1 LWDNFVLLGYQA
13 CFEGDMSMAKKK
25 STRQKPIERL
35 PLLLPKDVLRLDF
48 RRPTT
53 DAERQAPYEDTDAA
67 RVLDALREI
76 DAKKKRGS

>member
-1 LWDNFVLLGYQA
+1 
-13 CFEGDMSMAKKK
+13 MAKKK

-53 DAERQAPYEDTDAA
+53 DAERQAPSSDDDPEGAA
-67 RVLDALREI
+67 LLDALREI